1 LSSTPAQAA
10 AWAPKLEEGG
20 VPCFEVP
27 SRAVA
32 AAAMLCDFAQREKQS
47 ALATPVRVVAAQK
60 LSLDNTRSGLDEDES
75 KRCIEAYGIR
85 TPRRLFVD
93 ASEPYPERIDLQFPV
108 AVKIVSPDIIHK
120 TEAGG
125 VRLRVTAADLR
136 RTLDEIRASASSYMP
151 NARIRGFLLEE
162 MAEGVEMIV
171 GALSNPSFGPLV
183 VVGMGGVH
191 AEVLRDVARRYAPIS
206 AAQAREMIAELKGG
220 RLLEAYRGQRPRDV
234 TALADAIARL
244 SWMITDHEGPV
255 SEIEINPLLV
265 GFDGSGVSAVDAVV
279 RLR

>member
-1 LSSTPAQAA
+1 
-10 AWAPKLEEGG
+10 
-20 VPCFEVP
+20 
-27 SRAVA
+27 
-32 AAAMLCDFAQREKQS
+32 
-47 ALATPVRVVAAQK
+47 
-60 LSLDNTRSGLDEDES
+60 
-75 KRCIEAYGIR
+75 
-85 TPRRLFVD
+85 
-93 ASEPYPERIDLQFPV
+93 
-108 AVKIVSPDIIHK
+108 
-120 TEAGG
+120 
-125 VRLRVTAADLR
+125 LR

-171 GALSNPSFGPLV
+171 GGLSNPSFGPLV

-206 AAQAREMIAELKGG
+206 AAQAREMIAELKGS
-220 RLLEAYRGQRPRDV
+220 RLLEGYRGQRPRDV

-244 SWMITDHEGPV
+244 SWMITDHEGAV